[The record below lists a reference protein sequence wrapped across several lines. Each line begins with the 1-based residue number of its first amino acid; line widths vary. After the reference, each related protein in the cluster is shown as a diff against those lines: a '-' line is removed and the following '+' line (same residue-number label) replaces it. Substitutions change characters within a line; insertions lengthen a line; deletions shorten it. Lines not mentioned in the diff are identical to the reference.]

1 MFSSNRLLSKEE
13 ARELDLSNR
22 IALEAQI
29 TDRRTEQID
38 FEWFKS
44 KDTDF
49 ERFAR
54 SMPARQ
60 YLLDFLG
67 PLEGKVMLDVA
78 CGYSMSPVIFALAGA
93 TVFALDVAPRTVSTV
108 QRFAEYKGVGDRVCA
123 MVAPGEYLPFPSAS
137 FDCIYGNAALHHL
150 QLWRAGPELARV
162 LRPGGRAGFQD
173 PLGENAVL
181 EFVRDHLPY
190 RKKHPEKGTDHPLR
204 LSDVEGFSR
213 YFSTCT
219 YRTFQLFSMLVKPL
233 NLSRTSPIRG
243 NLQRLD
249 DAIFERLPPMRK
261 YARHVV
267 ICATKESGSVAKK

>member
-1 MFSSNRLLSKEE
+1 MFSSNRLLSKEK
-13 ARELDLSNR
+13 ARKLDLSTR

-29 TDRRTEQID
+29 TDRRTQQLD

-54 SMPARQ
+54 TMPARR

-78 CGYSMSPVIFALAGA
+78 CGYAMSPVIFALAGA
-93 TVFALDVAPRTVSTV
+93 TVFALDVAPQTVATV
-108 QRFAEYKGVGDRVCA
+108 QRFAEYKGVGDRVLA
-123 MVAPGEYLPFPSAS
+123 MVAPGEHLPFAS
-137 FDCIYGNAALHHL
+137 GTFDRIYGNAALHHL

-162 LRPGGRAGFQD
+162 LRHGGRAGFQD
-173 PLGENAVL
+173 PLGENRLL
-181 EFVRDHLPY
+181 EFARDHMPY

-204 LSDVEGFSR
+204 ISDVEGFGQ

-219 YRTFQLFSMLVKPL
+219 HRTFQLFSMLAKPL
-233 NLSRTSPIRG
+233 RLSRTSPIREQ
-243 NLQRLD
+243 LERLD
-249 DAIFERLPPMRK
+249 DALFRRLPQSRR

-267 ICATKESGSVAKK
+267 ICATKE